1 MAKVESKTRINIEM
15 EIIGKDSKKKGHL
28 SFSSGNI
35 YYSRSNAKKVTV
47 QYTYQQL
54 IDLIESSLEE

>member
-1 MAKVESKTRINIEM
+1 MAKVESKTKISVEIEV
-15 EIIGKDSKKKGHL
+15 IGKDSKKKGTL

-35 YYSRSNAKKVTV
+35 YYYRTGAHNVTS

-54 IDLIESSLEE
+54 IELFESELDD